1 MWYKINQNGST
12 CINLSQ
18 DESARLNRVAAEFAS
33 SRWNSRMRMK
43 VCFLHFAEAEQNA
56 LRKR

>member
-18 DESARLNRVAAEFAS
+18 DEPAHLNRATAEFAL
-33 SRWNSRMRMK
+33 SRWNSHMCLK
-43 VCFLHFAEAEQNA
+43 VCFLHFAEAEHNA
-56 LRKR
+56 LRTR